1 MHLEVPLFDPRQEM
15 DVCLKGGHEGFDRIA
30 RSGMYVNASECQ
42 RFEEEIQAYFQSPY
56 AIAVASG
63 TTALELLLRADGVGR
78 GDRVVTSAHTF
89 VAVIEAILHTGAEPL
104 LVDID
109 PLTWQ
114 MPAGHWPDDAVIA
127 CHLYGG
133 ACAAILSKARLL
145 YEDASQS
152 IGGTFEG
159 TYLGTLTRA
168 AAISLY
174 PTKNLSAMGDAGI
187 ILTSDAALASRLRAL
202 RNHGQAVAQV
212 HDYCGTTGR
221 MDEIQAAIL
230 SEKLKR
236 FGAFIEARRRAAHF
250 YADRLKDLPA
260 HLPQPLRGSQDAPNL
275 FVIRCQARD
284 ELKAFLQAQGI
295 GTGIHYPT
303 PIHQMPAYRNCRW
316 AQVSLPHTEQLCA
329 EILSLPLWVGISP
342 EQQDCVAG
350 AVRAFFGADS
360 R

>member
-1 MHLEVPLFDPRQEM
+1 MRVEVPLFNPKQEM
-15 DVCLKGGHEGFDRIA
+15 ALCLQGSLERFDRIA
-30 RSGMYVNASECQ
+30 SSGMYVNASECR
-42 RFEEEIQAYFQSPY
+42 RFEEGIQKYFQTPF
-56 AIAVASG
+56 AVSVSSG
-63 TTALELLLRADGVGR
+63 TMALELLLRADGVGR

-89 VAVIEAILHTGAEPL
+89 VAVVEAILHVGAEPL

-109 PLTWQ
+109 PMSWQ
-114 MPAGHWPDDAVIA
+114 MPAGNWPDDVVIA

-133 ACAAILSKARLL
+133 ACAAIQSSARLL

-152 IGGTFEG
+152 LGGTFNRA
-159 TYLGTLTRA
+159 YLGTLTRA
-168 AAISLY
+168 AAVSLY

-187 ILTSDAALASRLRAL
+187 IMTTDAALASRLRAL

-221 MDEIQAAIL
+221 MDEIQAATL

-236 FGAFIEARRRAAHF
+236 FSGFIEARQRAASF
-250 YADRLKDLPA
+250 YIERLKDLPVE
-260 HLPQPLRGSQDAPNL
+260 LPRPLPGSQSAPNL

-284 ELKAFLQAQGI
+284 DLRAFLHTRGI
-295 GTGIHYPT
+295 VTGIHYPT
-303 PIHQMPAYRNCRW
+303 AIHKMPAYRDCSW
-316 AQVSLPHTEQLCA
+316 AQISLPHTERLCA

-342 EQQDCVAG
+342 AQQEQVVD
-350 AVRAFFGADS
+350 AVRAFFGAVA